1 MNAEN
6 VLLKHF
12 LAGLAYRTNK
22 AVSGAPPEFATFQA
36 APGVRSPHQLIHHMS
51 GVMSY
56 ALGKFVNTD
65 TRFESHD
72 SFDQELE
79 RFHSILDQIGDK
91 LDSDPV
97 FVDSSPE
104 QLLQGPFADAMTHA
118 GQIAMLRRLSGSPV
132 PPENFHDA
140 EISRDNLTRLQ
151 SPPVSPDEHWLD
163 ADGNRQGVSS

>member
-1 MNAEN
+1 MTVEN

-22 AVSGAPPEFATFQA
+22 AVSGAPQGFATFQA
-36 APGVRSPHQLIHHMS
+36 APGVRTPHQLIHHMS
-51 GVMSY
+51 GVMSF
-56 ALGKFVNTD
+56 ALGHLVNCES
-65 TRFESHD
+65 RFESHD

-79 RFHSILDQIGDK
+79 RFHSILDQIGDI

-104 QLLQGPFADAMTHA
+104 QLLQGPFADAMTHV
-118 GQIAMLRRLSGSPV
+118 GQIAMLRRLSGSPI

-140 EISRDNLTRLQ
+140 DISADNLTRVQ
-151 SPPVSPDEHWLD
+151 SSPVSPDEYWLD
-163 ADGNRQGVSS
+163 ADGNPQGMSS